1 MNGLSNPV
9 CIAKQRLLGLQRL
22 ELTFGE
28 VKLEKLLDLIIEEV
42 SSLFK
47 FFTRGC
53 QGDELLL
60 ECADG
65 LGFGGDAACFL
76 AYFGKFIE

>member
-28 VKLEKLLDLIIEEV
+28 VQFEKLLDLIIEKV
-42 SSLFK
+42 SSFFKLFA
-47 FFTRGC
+47 RGC

-65 LGFGGDAACFL
+65 LGLGGDAACFL